1 MFYSA
6 VRTAS
11 FRNLCDAEIETA
23 AGDVFLV
30 GENGQGKSNFLEALY
45 FCSYG
50 SSFRNVKEAELI
62 KSGEKG
68 CSVSGTLGD
77 ALYGTITV
85 KIENSKKSLALD
97 GKKIADRKD
106 ILQASPAIVF
116 CHEDME
122 FVAGSPE
129 RRRWFFDQSLSLYDP
144 VYLDELRRFRRVL
157 RNRNAA
163 LKQGEFSLLDALDVQ
178 MVSHGMAL
186 MEKRREV
193 ASLFSECFG
202 PLYAEVSGIEDI
214 SVRYAPSWKGDDA
227 AKISAALAERR
238 EGDLGF
244 GTSMSGPHRDR
255 YIFTRQGL
263 EFAGRA
269 STGQRRLLALLL
281 RAAQAL
287 LYARMTG
294 RNPLLLLDDVLLEL
308 DGEKRRRFLSVL
320 PRYDQAFYTFLP
332 EEPYEKYR
340 KDDTLVYYVK
350 EGELRR

>member
-1 MFYSA
+1 MFYRA

-50 SSFRNVKEAELI
+50 SSFRNAKEAEFI
-62 KSGEKG
+62 RTGEKS

-85 KIENSKKSLALD
+85 KIEDGKKSLAMD
-97 GKKIADRKD
+97 GRKIADRKD

-144 VYLDELRRFRRVL
+144 GYLDELRRFRRVL

-163 LKQGEFSLLDALDVQ
+163 LKQGEIASLDALDIQ
-178 MVSHGMAL
+178 MAGHGMAL
-186 MEKRREV
+186 MEKRR
-193 ASLFSECFG
+193 AAAALFSDCFG
-202 PLYAEVSGIEDI
+202 PLYAGVSGIEDV
-214 SVRYAPSWKGDDA
+214 SVRYVPSWKEDGEDR
-227 AKISAALAERR
+227 ISAALFQRR
-238 EGDLGF
+238 GGDLGF

-255 YIFTRQGL
+255 YVFTRKGV
-263 EFAGRA
+263 EFAAKA

-281 RAAQAL
+281 RVAQAR
-287 LYARMTG
+287 LYTGMTG
-294 RNPLLLLDDVLLEL
+294 RKPLLLLD
-308 DGEKRRRFLSVL
+308 
-320 PRYDQAFYTFLP
+320 
-332 EEPYEKYR
+332 
-340 KDDTLVYYVK
+340 
-350 EGELRR
+350 